1 MAERTEELRQEIAG
15 TRDRMSDTFDAIGD
29 RVSPGRLAE
38 RRWNRVRVSTVRMR
52 ESVMGTPRRV
62 QGGLSQRSGDTS
74 LMSRAQDRTSGL
86 RISAE
91 ETASSAAAGIAGT
104 VQGAPDAIKEG
115 TQGNPLMAGGIAF
128 GVGMLLG
135 SLAPPSRE
143 ETMVAERLMDPVK
156 EQLTEVGHQIADTT
170 KAQAQEGMEQAKA
183 VASDAA
189 ATVKERSQDL

>member
-1 MAERTEELRQEIAG
+1 
-15 TRDRMSDTFDAIGD
+15 MSDTFDAIGD
-29 RVSPGRLAE
+29 RVSPGRMAE

-62 QGGLSQRSGDTS
+62 QGGLSQHSDDTS
-74 LMSRAQDRTSGL
+74 LSRAQDRTSGL

-143 ETMVAERLMDPVK
+143 ETMVAERLMEPVK

-170 KAQAQEGMEQAKA
+170 KAQAQEGMEQTKA
-183 VASDAA
+183 VVSDAA
-189 ATVKERSQDL
+189 ATVKQRSQDL